1 MIEDD
6 ELIILLKNNNLL
18 LINLSRISLP
28 TYLEKQSKLL
38 LAAFRFSYKPRMKIS
53 QLILLFC
60 FFISCHTAFAQDE
73 SSYTFKKPSNN
84 GTGKVYLGREIAHVM
99 SFEGVDWL
107 ERNSRTQEE
116 NTILA
121 VASLP
126 IKSNSV
132 VADIGAG
139 SGFYT
144 FRVAHRIPKGKVY
157 AVEIQ
162 DDAIAYLKKKAL
174 KDKLANVEVTK
185 GTEVSPNLPPNSI
198 DLAFMVDV
206 YHELAHPV
214 VYLAA
219 LSKALKPSG
228 RLLLLEYKEENPA
241 VAIKAEH
248 KMSVKQAKKE
258 LTANGFK
265 LVKNGTFLPLQHYLL
280 FEKTV
285 N

>member
-1 MIEDD
+1 
-6 ELIILLKNNNLL
+6 
-18 LINLSRISLP
+18 
-28 TYLEKQSKLL
+28 
-38 LAAFRFSYKPRMKIS
+38 MKIS
-53 QLILLFC
+53 QLILPFC
-60 FFISCHTAFAQDE
+60 FFISFHTAFAQDE
-73 SSYTFKKPSNN
+73 SSYTFKKPSAN

-144 FRVAHRIPKGKVY
+144 FRVAQRIPKGKVY

-162 DDAIAYLKKKAL
+162 NDAIAYLKKKAL
-174 KDKLANVEVTK
+174 EDKLANVEVIK
-185 GTEVSPNLPPNSI
+185 GTEISPNLPLNSI

-214 VYLAA
+214 AYLAA
-219 LSKALKPSG
+219 LSKALKPGG
-228 RLLLLEYKEENPA
+228 RLLLLEYKEEDPA

-258 LTANGFK
+258 LAANGFK
-265 LVKNGTFLPLQHYLL
+265 LVKNGTFLPLQHFLL

>member
-1 MIEDD
+1 
-6 ELIILLKNNNLL
+6 
-18 LINLSRISLP
+18 
-28 TYLEKQSKLL
+28 
-38 LAAFRFSYKPRMKIS
+38 MKIS

-60 FFISCHTAFAQDE
+60 YFISFHTAFAQDE
-73 SSYTFKKPSNN
+73 SSYTFKKPSTN
-84 GTGKVYLGREIAHVM
+84 GTGKVYLGREIAQVM
-99 SFEGVDWL
+99 SFEGVNWL

-116 NTILA
+116 NTMLV

-144 FRVAHRIPKGKVY
+144 FRVAQRIPKGKVY

-162 DDAIAYLKKKAL
+162 NDAIAYLKKKGL
-174 KDKLANVEVTK
+174 EDKLANVEVIK
-185 GTEVSPNLPPNSI
+185 GTEISPNLPPNSI

-214 VYLAA
+214 AYLAA
-219 LSKALKPSG
+219 LSKALKLG
-228 RLLLLEYKEENPA
+228 GMLLLLEYKEENPV

-258 LTANGFK
+258 LAANGFK
-265 LVKNGTFLPLQHYLL
+265 LVRNGTFLPLQHFLL
-280 FEKTV
+280 FEKTLK
-285 N
+285 

>member
-1 MIEDD
+1 
-6 ELIILLKNNNLL
+6 
-18 LINLSRISLP
+18 
-28 TYLEKQSKLL
+28 
-38 LAAFRFSYKPRMKIS
+38 MKIS

-60 FFISCHTAFAQDE
+60 LFISFHTAFAQDE
-73 SSYTFKKPSNN
+73 ASYTFKNPSTN

-121 VASLP
+121 IASLP
-126 IKSNSV
+126 IKINSV

-144 FRVAHRIPKGKVY
+144 FRVAQRIPKGKVY
-157 AVEIQ
+157 AVELQ
-162 DDAIAYLKKKAL
+162 NDAIAYLKKKAL
-174 KDKLANVEVTK
+174 EDKLANVEVIK
-185 GTEVSPNLPPNSI
+185 GTEISPNLPPNSI

-214 VYLAA
+214 AYLAA
-219 LSKALKPSG
+219 LRKALKPGG
-228 RLLLLEYKEENPA
+228 RLLLLEYKEEDPS

-248 KMSVKQAKKE
+248 KMSVKQAEKE
-258 LTANGFK
+258 LKANGFK
-265 LVKNGTFLPLQHYLL
+265 LVKNGTFLPLQHFLL

>member
-1 MIEDD
+1 
-6 ELIILLKNNNLL
+6 
-18 LINLSRISLP
+18 
-28 TYLEKQSKLL
+28 
-38 LAAFRFSYKPRMKIS
+38 
-53 QLILLFC
+53 
-60 FFISCHTAFAQDE
+60 
-73 SSYTFKKPSNN
+73 
-84 GTGKVYLGREIAHVM
+84 M

-144 FRVAHRIPKGKVY
+144 FRVAQRIPKGKIY

-162 DDAIAYLKKKAL
+162 NDAIAYLKKKAL
-174 KDKLANVEVTK
+174 EDKLANVEVIK
-185 GTEVSPNLPPNSI
+185 GTEISPNLAPNSI

-214 VYLAA
+214 AYLAA
-219 LSKALKPSG
+219 VSKALKPDG
-228 RLLLLEYKEENPA
+228 KLLLMEYKEEDPA

-258 LTANGFK
+258 LAANGFK
-265 LVKNGTFLPLQHYLL
+265 LVKNGTFLPLQHFLL

-285 N
+285 NK

>member
-1 MIEDD
+1 
-6 ELIILLKNNNLL
+6 
-18 LINLSRISLP
+18 
-28 TYLEKQSKLL
+28 
-38 LAAFRFSYKPRMKIS
+38 MKIS

-60 FFISCHTAFAQDE
+60 FFISCQSAFAQDE

-144 FRVAHRIPKGKVY
+144 FRVARRIPKGKVY

-174 KDKLANVEVTK
+174 EDKLTNVEVMK
-185 GTEVSPNLPPNSI
+185 GSEISPNLPPASI

-206 YHELAHPV
+206 YHELSHPV
-214 VYLAA
+214 AYLAA
-219 LSKALKPSG
+219 LSKALKPGG
-228 RLLLLEYKEENPA
+228 RLLLLEYKEEDPA

-258 LTANGFK
+258 LAANGFK
-265 LVKNGTFLPLQHYLL
+265 LIKNGTFLPLQHFLL

-285 N
+285 H